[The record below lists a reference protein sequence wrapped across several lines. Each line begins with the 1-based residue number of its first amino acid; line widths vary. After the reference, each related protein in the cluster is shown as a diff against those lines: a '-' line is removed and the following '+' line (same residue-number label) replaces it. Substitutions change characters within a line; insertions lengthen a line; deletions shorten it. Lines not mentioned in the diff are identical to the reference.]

1 MPDRTTEKSYLI
13 IIPTKIELNPFIH
26 KIECLGYKKELRD
39 IKNVQINYFKK
50 LNIIVALGG
59 LGKTQ
64 FGIQTQFYIDN
75 IEDIGRV
82 FCVGAAGNLSEKAGF
97 GDIVIG
103 EKTIEH
109 DINRSSRKLI
119 PGFAADEKLIELIK
133 KVDIKENS
141 YAVFFG
147 NIASGDEDI
156 VNEESRKRVIDKTN
170 AIAVAWEGAG
180 GARACSFNDL
190 PFIEIRGI
198 SDDANETT
206 IKDFRSNIKIVMEHL
221 ADMVVEICRA

>member
-1 MPDRTTEKSYLI
+1 MINLI
-13 IIPTKIELNPFIH
+13 IIPTEIEINPFIT
-26 KIECLGYKKELRD
+26 KLECLGYKKELRN
-39 IKNVQINYFKK
+39 IKNLQINYFKEI
-50 LNIIVALGG
+50 NSIVALGG

-75 IEDIGRV
+75 IKNVARV
-82 FCVGAAGNLSEKAGF
+82 FCMGAAGNLSEKTRV

-109 DINRSSRKLI
+109 DIKRASRELI
-119 PGFAADEKLIELIK
+119 PEFIPDVGLIEIIK
-133 KVDIKENS
+133 KINVKEKGYS
-141 YAVFFG
+141 LFFG

-156 VNEESRKRVIDKTN
+156 VNDESRSRVINKTN

-180 GARACSFNDL
+180 GARASSLNGL
-190 PFIEIRGI
+190 PYVEIRGI

-206 IKDFRSNIKIVMEHL
+206 GKDFRANITKVMGNL
-221 ADMVVEICRA
+221 ADVVIEIIKNS